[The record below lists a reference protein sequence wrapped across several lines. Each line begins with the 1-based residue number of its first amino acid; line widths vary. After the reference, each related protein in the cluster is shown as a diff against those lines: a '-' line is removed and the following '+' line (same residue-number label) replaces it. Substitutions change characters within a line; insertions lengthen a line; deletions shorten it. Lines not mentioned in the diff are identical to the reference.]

1 MRLLH
6 TSDWHLGR
14 SLLSA
19 PMLEHQRAFLAWLG
33 EQAREHDVA
42 AILVSGDVY
51 DRAVPAVEAVTLL
64 EDALID
70 LAASCPVVLVPGN
83 HDSAARLGFGG
94 RLLETA
100 NVHLRSTVA
109 DLDRPIVLSDHE
121 VSVAVYGVPF
131 LEPQRV
137 CESLDAARS
146 HAAVLAA
153 AMGRIRSDLA
163 ARQSG
168 PTDPPLRTV
177 VLAHAFV
184 TGGAS
189 SDSER
194 DLTVG
199 GVPDAPVSVF
209 DGIDYVALGHLHRPQ
224 TIERPDGIAR
234 YSGSPLPYSFSE
246 ESHAK
251 SVTLVHVTPTTMD
264 VEELPAPVPRRLR
277 TITGDLDEVLAD
289 PHLTAAES
297 DWIRVILTD
306 PTRPEFAMDRLRA
319 RFPYTLELTWQP
331 HLDGAP
337 VLVPEVRIDPGRS
350 APSEVLDGFIEHVTG
365 LPPTPSERQ
374 LARDAIERQAR
385 TEADA

>member
-19 PMLEHQRAFLAWLG
+19 PMLEHQRAFLSWLG
-33 EQAREHDVA
+33 EQARAHDVA

-70 LAASCPVVLVPGN
+70 LAARCPVVIVPGN

-109 DLDRPIVLSDHE
+109 DLDRPVVVSDE
-121 VSVAVYGVPF
+121 DVSVAVYGIPF
-131 LEPQRV
+131 LDPLRV
-137 CESLDAARS
+137 CEELDAERS
-146 HAAVLAA
+146 HAAVLDAA
-153 AMGRIRSDLA
+153 VGRIRTDLA
-163 ARQSG
+163 ARRTV
-168 PTDPPLRTV
+168 PTDPPVRSV

-194 DLTVG
+194 DITVG

-224 TIERPDGIAR
+224 TIERRTGAAR

-251 SVTLVHVTPTTMD
+251 SVTLVHVTPTTVD
-264 VEELPAPVPRRLR
+264 IEALPTPVPRPLR
-277 TITGDLDEVLAD
+277 TITGDLDELLAD
-289 PHLTAAES
+289 PQLTVAEE

-319 RFPYTLELTWQP
+319 RFPHTLELTWQP
-331 HLDGAP
+331 HLDGDP
-337 VLVPEVRIDPGRS
+337 ILVQAVRIDPGRS
-350 APSEVLDGFIEHVTG
+350 TPSEVLDGFVEHVTG
-365 LPPTPSERQ
+365 QQPTTSER
-374 LARDAIERQAR
+374 LLIREAIERQAR